1 MDRVTERG
9 LSGLWKE
16 LATLLPQPTASGSA
30 SAGRPD
36 SDDDDCDVVPAAALP
51 DDLHPDQALVKF
63 FPQGTIQT
71 MKIGMKLRLLR
82 KVLSQIDTCSSGEE
96 VLKTIIVKD
105 AIDWISGVWNDTS
118 AETIQKCFAK
128 ASFIAFDGFERQ
140 DTDSTETVTRDQE
153 SLITE
158 VTASLR
164 DMMHNPWTY
173 INGQELDVLR

>member
-1 MDRVTERG
+1 
-9 LSGLWKE
+9 
-16 LATLLPQPTASGSA
+16 
-30 SAGRPD
+30 
-36 SDDDDCDVVPAAALP
+36 
-51 DDLHPDQALVKF
+51 
-63 FPQGTIQT
+63 

-82 KVLSQIDTCSSGEE
+82 KVLSHIDICSSGEE
-96 VLKTIIVKD
+96 VLKTINVKD
-105 AIDWISGVWNDTS
+105 AIDWINGVWNDTS